1 MLPIQITYHG
11 LEPSDTLTELIHTRA
26 AQLDR
31 LHDRIHGLRVLVD
44 APHNHQRHGKRF
56 RVRLDLTLPG
66 RELVVGH
73 DDDEHV
79 GDDDAYQAVRHAFDA
94 LRRKLTT
101 AQTRRH
107 GKQRAHAAGRA
118 AVRPHR

>member
-1 MLPIQITYHG
+1 MLPMQITYHG
-11 LEPSDTLTELIHTRA
+11 IEPSPALTELIRSRA

-31 LHDRIHGLRVLVD
+31 LHDRMHALRVLVD
-44 APHNHQRHGKRF
+44 APHNHQRHGKRY

-73 DDDEHV
+73 DEDERA
-79 GDDDAYQAVRHAFDA
+79 GDDDAYQAVRHAFDV

-101 AQTRRH
+101 AQARRQ
-107 GKQRAHAAGRA
+107 GKQRAHLAGRSA
-118 AVRPHR
+118 LR